1 MGVIVRYV
9 VWRRDRHLVAVCKEF
24 HFIANAITI
33 ILAVRQVGL
42 FRFRRHTVNYSAES
56 ECSVGKS

>member
-9 VWRRDRHLVAVCKEF
+9 VWRRDRHLVAVSKEF
-24 HFIANAITI
+24 HFIANAMTI

-42 FRFRRHTVNYSAES
+42 LEVQKAHS
-56 ECSVGKS
+56 ELLS